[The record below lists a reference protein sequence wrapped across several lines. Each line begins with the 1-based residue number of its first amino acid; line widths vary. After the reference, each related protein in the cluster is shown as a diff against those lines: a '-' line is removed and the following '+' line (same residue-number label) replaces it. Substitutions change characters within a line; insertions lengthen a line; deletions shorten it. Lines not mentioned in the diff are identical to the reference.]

1 MFPIKYLVKY
11 LVKYLSGII
20 VPLIIFLAVSGDIL
34 GAPGQGAPEQ
44 FTAGPTFGSQS
55 VLEACW
61 TQEELRGRPNEKKTG
76 RPAASDQTI
85 PVKDRPE
92 VRPTPLPREWH
103 NCIRRVN
110 PGHRAKAVALTFD
123 LCQGPHGRAGY
134 DAEIVD
140 YLRQHQ
146 IKATFFA
153 GGKWMVDHPER
164 TMQLMADP
172 LFELGNHTWS
182 HANLRVSRGKK
193 IEDEIIRT
201 QVEYELLR
209 QELVTKSGIR
219 GVSQAELD
227 KIPRRIM
234 VFRFPYGACDAESL
248 SVTAKLGLA
257 AIQWDVVTGDPDK
270 SQSAHNIVE
279 IILNRTRPGS
289 IIIGHANGRGHGTAE
304 ALPVVIPELQRRGYT
319 FVTVSEL
326 LRLGQ
331 AVATEECY
339 ELTPGDNYRYDRSA
353 GREVVP

>member
-1 MFPIKYLVKY
+1 MLPIKYLVKY
-11 LVKYLSGII
+11 LASII
-20 VPLIIFLAVSGDIL
+20 VPLLILLAMSGDTL
-34 GAPGQGAPEQ
+34 GAPEQ
-44 FTAGPTFGSQS
+44 GVPEQSMAGPTVGSQS

-61 TQEELRGRPNEKKTG
+61 TQEELRGSPSEKKVG
-76 RPAASDQTI
+76 RPAISGQTV
-85 PVKDRPE
+85 PVRELPE
-92 VRPTPLPREWH
+92 FGPTPLPPEWQ
-103 NCIRRVN
+103 NCIRRVK
-110 PGHRAKAVALTFD
+110 PGHREKVVALTFD

-134 DAEIVD
+134 DAEIVN
-140 YLRQHQ
+140 YLRGHH

-182 HANLRVSRGKK
+182 HANLRVCRGKK

-209 QELVTKSGIR
+209 QELVAKAGIR
-219 GVSQAELD
+219 GVRQTELD

-234 VFRFPYGACDAESL
+234 VFRFPYGACNVESL
-248 SVTAKLGLA
+248 SLTAKLGLA
-257 AIQWDVVTGDPDK
+257 AIQWDVVTGDPDR
-270 SQSAHNIVE
+270 SQSAHKIVD
-279 IILNRTRPGS
+279 IILSRTRPGS

-304 ALPVVIPELQRRGYT
+304 ALPVVVPELQRRGYT

-331 AVATEECY
+331 VMATEECY
-339 ELTPGDNYRYDRSA
+339 ELTPGDNHRYDRSV
-353 GREVVP
+353 GREVVE